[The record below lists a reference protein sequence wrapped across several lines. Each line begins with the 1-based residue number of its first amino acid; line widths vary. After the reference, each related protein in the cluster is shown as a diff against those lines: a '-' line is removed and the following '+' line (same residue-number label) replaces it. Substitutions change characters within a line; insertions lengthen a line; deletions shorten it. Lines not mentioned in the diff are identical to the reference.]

1 MIIHLLNHIATSRT
15 TYVDTAERKH
25 PKSVDAKHAAQLAI
39 VARNEATTSECG
51 DRN

>member
-1 MIIHLLNHIATSRT
+1 MIIHILNHIATTRT

-25 PKSVDAKHAAQLAI
+25 PMSVDAKHAAQLAI
-39 VARNEATTSECG
+39 VARNEATTNECG